1 MLLEYYGKKEREKKE
16 KVSLFGEG
24 GRAAEQGTEQ
34 VLQSFPWGKVT
45 TGNAASVAT
54 CKPVDSLY
62 SRWENQCGSD
72 PTAVEDTGKEPF

>member
-1 MLLEYYGKKEREKKE
+1 MLLEYYGKKERAKK
-16 KVSLFGEG
+16 KISLFGEG

-72 PTAVEDTGKEPF
+72 PCVLRCCGKEPF